1 MRPSSHLI
9 ERFADTLVRRLATA
23 EFAELTAP
31 EAEVKARVVRLLTEN
46 FEQEAAIEEE
56 ARRRAADVVRQGA
69 PGIRRDELDLRRV
82 EQLMKQRIAKE
93 RGFVL

>member
-1 MRPSSHLI
+1 MRPPPQLI
-9 ERFADTLVRRLATA
+9 ERVADTLVHRLADA

-31 EAEVKARVVRLLTEN
+31 AADVKARIVALLTAD
-46 FEQEAAIEEE
+46 FDQEAAIEAE
-56 ARRRAADVVRQGA
+56 ARAKAEEVIRQGA
-69 PGIRRDELDLRRV
+69 PGIRRSDLDLRRV